1 MKPVGV
7 FDSGFGGVSF
17 LKKAV
22 ELMPEGIIYIMEITP
37 MPHTEIDLNMRS
49 TACR

>member
-22 ELMPEGIIYIMEITP
+22 ELMPEENLYI
-37 MPHTEIDLNMRS
+37 LWR
-49 TACR
+49 

>member
-17 LKKAV
+17 LKKSSRIDARG
-22 ELMPEGIIYIMEITP
+22 ELYI
-37 MPHTEIDLNMRS
+37 LWR
-49 TACR
+49 